1 MNGKIIIIILI
12 VVSIIVVATVAVIHS
27 QSKHEVVTEEPV
39 SFTDDAAKYS
49 IISRE
54 YNVSSNNFVVNSKI
68 PQFVDLDPTFNSY
81 INNKMTQELDYNMV
95 YKDMIQGMGS
105 SDIGLFTYETNFE
118 RYNFGYV
125 VSLIVN
131 QRASLEGQRETVR
144 RKCYVID
151 TKNNSSAKLM
161 DVFKNKS
168 GYKKAVLNEINDQ
181 AFQKNIQ
188 FIGGNQLQTLS
199 DLQSF
204 YIKDRELYI
213 YFEPSEIASF
223 SDGQLDFKMPF
234 KEEDG
239 LFVFTKGE

>member
-1 MNGKIIIIILI
+1 MNKKIIIIISI
-12 VVSIIVVATVAVIHS
+12 VIAIIIVATIVIIS
-27 QSKHEVVTEEPV
+27 AQPKPEVITNEPV
-39 SFTDDAAKYS
+39 TYSDNAARYS
-49 IISRE
+49 INIRE
-54 YNVSSNNFVVNSKI
+54 YNVSSNNFIVNSKI

-81 INNKMTQELDYNMV
+81 INNKISQELDYNKV
-95 YKDMIQGMGS
+95 YKDMTSGMDS
-105 SDIGLFTYETNFE
+105 SSIGVFTYETDCE
-118 RYNFGYV
+118 RYNFGDF
-125 VSLIVN
+125 VSLIIN
-131 QRASLEGQRETVR
+131 QRASLEGQRDTIR

-168 GYKKAVLNEINDQ
+168 GYKKAVLNEINNQ
-181 AFQKNIQ
+181 AIERKIQ

-199 DLQSF
+199 ELQSF